1 MIIDCLL
8 KINLQ
13 PLLDTFSAN
22 NFILVFQL
30 AYILTAIGV
39 VFVVISENRNPLK
52 TISWVLVL
60 LLLPLVGLIF
70 YYFFG
75 EDHRKQRLISRKM
88 HKKLNR
94 KTLDRI
100 EHRESLNPPNQYK
113 RLAIL
118 LNKLDDCP
126 LYDGNKVTFYNNG
139 TSKFEALFEEIK
151 KATKHIHIQYYIFM
165 DDEIGNQLKDLLIIK
180 AKEGVE
186 VRLLY
191 DAMGSWKA
199 KKSFFKEMQT
209 QGIHVTPFL
218 KVAFPIL
225 TSRVNYRNHRK
236 VVVIDGEVGFMGG
249 MNVADR
255 YIKGNG
261 TGIWRDS
268 HFKLEGKAVHGLQIS
283 FAIDWYASTSE
294 FLVSN
299 NYFPALSNVGN
310 NIMQIATSG
319 PTGEFKEIHQ
329 GMFQAIANAK
339 EYVYIQTP
347 YLIPTDALMLALQTA
362 AMSGVDIRI
371 MIPEKSDT
379 TFVQIASMSFIRD
392 FLESKVKIY
401 FFTAGFIHSKLM
413 VIDDSLTITGSANM
427 DVRSFEHNFEIDA
440 FIYNDETALKAKEI
454 FLDDLLSCDMIDLD
468 TWNKRPRHKRFAESV
483 LRLFTPLL

>member
-1 MIIDCLL
+1 MNEFLL
-8 KINLQ
+8 KIDLK
-13 PLLDTFSAN
+13 PLLEVFSAN

-30 AYILTAIGV
+30 LYIFTALGV
-39 VFVVISENRNPLK
+39 VIVVISENRNPLK

-94 KTLDRI
+94 KTLERI
-100 EHRESLNPPNQYK
+100 ELKETLNTPVEYK
-113 RLAIL
+113 GLINL
-118 LNKLDDCP
+118 LNKLNDCP
-126 LYDGNKVTFYNNG
+126 LYGGSNITFYSDG
-139 TSKFEALFEEIK
+139 ATKFDSLFTEIK

-165 DDEIGNQLKDLLIIK
+165 DDEIGHKLRNLLIEK
-180 AKEGVE
+180 VQEGVE
-186 VRLLY
+186 VRVLY
-191 DAMGSWKA
+191 DAMGAWKA
-199 KKSFFKEMQT
+199 KKTFYKEMAAA
-209 QGIHVTPFL
+209 GIQVTPFL

-236 VVVIDGEVGFMGG
+236 VVIIDGEIGFMGG

-283 FAIDWYASTSE
+283 FVIDWYASQNE

-299 NYFPALSNVGN
+299 KYFPLLETKGDNL
-310 NIMQIATSG
+310 MQIATSG

-329 GMFQAIANAK
+329 GMFQAITNAK

-362 AMSGVDIRI
+362 AMSGVDVRI

-379 TFVQIASMSFIRD
+379 TFVQIASMSFIKD

-401 FFTAGFIHSKLM
+401 FFTEGFLHSKLM

-440 FIYNDETALKAKEI
+440 FIYNRDTTLTAKDI
-454 FLDDLLSCDMIDLD
+454 FLKDMQSSVPIDLE
-468 TWNKRPRHKRFAESV
+468 TWNKRPRYKRFAESF

>member
-1 MIIDCLL
+1 ML
-8 KINLQ
+8 
-13 PLLDTFSAN
+13 SAN

-75 EDHRKQRLISRKM
+75 EDHRKQKLISRKM

-94 KTLDRI
+94 KTLERI
-100 EHRESLNPPNQYK
+100 ELRESLNAPTQYK
-113 RLAIL
+113 GLINL
-118 LNKLDDCP
+118 LNKQNNCP
-126 LYDGNKVTFYNNG
+126 LYGGNKITFYSDGNA
-139 TSKFEALFEEIK
+139 KFEALFEEIK

-165 DDEIGNQLKDLLIIK
+165 DDEIGHQLKELLISK

-186 VRLLY
+186 VRVLY

-199 KKSFFKEMQT
+199 KKKFFKEMELA
-209 QGIHVTPFL
+209 GIQVTPFL

-255 YIKGNG
+255 YINGNG
-261 TGIWRDS
+261 SGIWRDS
-268 HFKLEGKAVHGLQIS
+268 HFKLEGKAVHALQIS
-283 FAIDWYASTSE
+283 FAIDWYASCNE

-299 NYFPALSNVGN
+299 LYFPQLESAGDNL
-310 NIMQIATSG
+310 MQIATSG

-329 GMFQAIANAK
+329 GIFHAIANAK
-339 EYVYIQTP
+339 EYIYIQTP
-347 YLIPTDALMLALQTA
+347 YLIPTDALMLAIQTA
-362 AMSGVDIRI
+362 AMSGVDVRI

-392 FLESKVKIY
+392 FLDSKVKIL

-413 VIDDSLTITGSANM
+413 VIDDELTITGSANM

-440 FIYNDETALKAKEI
+440 FIYNKDTALQAKEI
-454 FLDDLLSCDMIDLD
+454 FLDDMTYCDTIDLE
-468 TWNKRPRHKRFAESV
+468 TWNKRPRHKRFAESF